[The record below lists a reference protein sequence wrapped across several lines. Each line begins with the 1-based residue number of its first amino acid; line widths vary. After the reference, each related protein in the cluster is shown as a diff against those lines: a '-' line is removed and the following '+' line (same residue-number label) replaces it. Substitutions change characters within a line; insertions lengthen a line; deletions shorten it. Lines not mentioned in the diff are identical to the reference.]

1 MAINRKATTSAEKEQ
16 DITKAEKIRMEHII
30 ADIISK
36 AFNGLKKDIKSNFN
50 QFSFYTAKQMEG
62 LIEKVVI
69 RECDRILSAAKVK
82 PDVHKLIAE
91 IKRRRKEARSLLADE
106 LRSSK
111 NKLKALQWK
120 IENAEVEASRLVR
133 EKENLMRKDVAQRL
147 KTGRE
152 KLKRLNQ
159 NYNDLSETWADN
171 CFQTKGEQYPPI
183 PSPQINPDG
192 QGAGLPR
199 TSGIYFLWDENE
211 IVYVGQA
218 RRLCDRLRLGG
229 HHVMTKNHR
238 ISFVFTKPHE
248 LNWAECYYIGIA
260 KPRLN
265 FGKRAVHREEDEE

>member
-1 MAINRKATTSAEKEQ
+1 LSTLPNKELLRPDELTNAEKLRLQ
-16 DITKAEKIRMEHII
+16 YIITEII
-30 ADIISK
+30 AKSFSK
-36 AFNGLKKDIKSNFN
+36 LKRDIKSDYNL
-50 QFSFYTAKQMEG
+50 FSFDTGKKMEA
-62 LIEKVVI
+62 IVERVVNGC
-69 RECDRILSAAKVK
+69 CDKILSAAKVK
-82 PDVHKLIAE
+82 PDVHKLITE

-120 IENAEVEASRLVR
+120 IENAEAEASRLVR
-133 EKENLMRKDVAQRL
+133 EKEALMRKDVAQRL

-152 KLKRLNQ
+152 KLKLLNQ
-159 NYNDLSETWADN
+159 NYNRVSETWADN
-171 CFQTKGEQYPPI
+171 SFQTKDEQYPPI

-192 QGAGLPR
+192 QGSGLPR
-199 TSGIYFLWDENE
+199 ASGIYFLWDENE

-238 ISFVFTKPHE
+238 ISFVFAKPHE
-248 LNWAECYYIGIA
+248 LNWAECYYIGIT

-265 FGKRAVHREEDEE
+265 FGKRAAHYKEGEE